1 MEGAEEAIQAATML
15 AKTVELKDA
24 YTEEH
29 CERLAEMALAIG
41 KRIALTEKR
50 LEQLRYSALLHDV
63 GKLGI
68 EDDILG
74 KPGRLTPSEWVE
86 IRRHP
91 RIGKEIVEKINGLGS
106 MARMVEEH
114 HERVDGKGYPK
125 GLKGDDILLEAR
137 IVAVAVA
144 YDAMRSD
151 RPYRGALSR
160 EEAIKE
166 LKKNAGSQFDSL
178 VVKAFLEI
186 LDEGSVAPTQT
197 GSRRIPARRSRFRRI
212 HQDAAILF
220 CILILSSAR
229 RSVLIVPVWLH
240 AGMSKTFRIVE

>member
-1 MEGAEEAIQAATML
+1 MEGAEEAIQATTML
-15 AKTVELKDA
+15 AKTVELKDG

-29 CERLAEMALAIG
+29 CERLAAIALAIG
-41 KRIALTEKR
+41 KRIALTEESLK
-50 LEQLRYSALLHDV
+50 QLRYGALLHDV

-68 EDDILG
+68 ADNILG

-91 RIGKEIVEKINGLGS
+91 TIGKEIVEKINGLGLV
-106 MARMVEEH
+106 ARIMEEH
-114 HERVDGKGYPK
+114 HERVDGKSYPK
-125 GLKGDDILLEAR
+125 GLKGDEILLEAR
-137 IVAVAVA
+137 IVADA

-151 RPYRGALSR
+151 RPYRRALSK
-160 EEAIKE
+160 EEAIKD
-166 LKKNAGSQFDSL
+166 LKKNAGSQFDPL
-178 VVKAFLEI
+178 VVKVFLEI
-186 LDEGSVAPTQT
+186 LDEGSAAPTQT

-220 CILILSSAR
+220 CNLILSSAR

>member
-1 MEGAEEAIQAATML
+1 MEGAEEAIQATTML
-15 AKTVELKDA
+15 AKTVELKDGH
-24 YTEEH
+24 TEEH
-29 CERLAEMALAIG
+29 CERLAKIALAIG
-41 KRIALTEKR
+41 KRLALTEER
-50 LEQLRYSALLHDV
+50 LEQLRYGALLHDV

-74 KPGRLTPSEWVE
+74 KPGRLTLAEWAEV
-86 IRRHP
+86 RKHP
-91 RIGKEIVEKINGLGS
+91 TIGKEIVEKINGLGLV
-106 MARMVEEH
+106 ARIVEEH

-125 GLKGDDILLEAR
+125 GLKGDEILLEAR
-137 IVAVAVA
+137 IVAVADA

-178 VVKAFLEI
+178 VVKAFLEV

-197 GSRRIPARRSRFRRI
+197 GPRRIPARKSRFRRI

-220 CILILSSAR
+220 CSLVLSSAR
-229 RSVLIVPVWLH
+229 RSVLIVSVWLH
-240 AGMSKTFRIVE
+240 AGMSRTFRFEE